1 MMLSMSVNTFNPI
14 IECKENPFLS
24 ADREAPSYVNVDQ
37 VKEVRLFHQ
46 SLPSYF
52 PTPLVNLEELASRFG
67 INALMVKDESQ
78 RFGLKAFK
86 VLGASYAMAKEIK
99 KRLGLN
105 DEELKFDAIITNK
118 SALESLT
125 FVTATDGN
133 HGRAVAWC
141 AEKFGCKAVVF
152 MPKGTSEFRLE
163 AIQSYGAHAEITE
176 FNYDETVVFSTQKA
190 KEKDWILLQDSS
202 WEGYTTVPKHIM
214 QGYFSLVS
222 EFEEQTVTW
231 PTHVLAQAGVGSF
244 AASIFSYFLAHQ
256 KSTPKLILVEPTGA
270 ACFFNSIQIGD
281 GKPHLTKELNT
292 MMAGLSCGQP
302 SILAWNIIKPNCDAF
317 VICNDQLAKK
327 GMQLLANPIG
337 NDAVV
342 VSGESGAV
350 PIGLVDEIC
359 TNQKYSLIKER
370 LKFDR
375 HSQILIFSTEGDTD
389 PTVYK
394 QHSGIVAS

>member
-1 MMLSMSVNTFNPI
+1 MLSMSVNTLEPI
-14 IECKENPFLS
+14 IECEINPFLS
-24 ADREAPSYVNVDQ
+24 ADRETPSYVNDDQ
-37 VKEVRLFHQ
+37 VKAVRFFHQ
-46 SLPSYF
+46 SLPGYF
-52 PTPLVNLEELASRFG
+52 PTPLVNLEELASKLG
-67 INALMVKDESQ
+67 INSLMVKDESQ

-86 VLGASYAMAKEIK
+86 VLGASYAMSKEIK
-99 KRLGLN
+99 KRLDLN
-105 DEELKFDAIITNK
+105 DEELNFDAIIKNK
-118 SALESLT
+118 SKFESLT

-163 AIQSYGAHAEITE
+163 AIKSHGAHAEITKL
-176 FNYDETVVFSTQKA
+176 NYDETVVFSTQKA
-190 KEKDWILLQDSS
+190 KENDWILLQDSS

-222 EFEEQTVTW
+222 EFEDQTVTW

-244 AASIFSYFLAHQ
+244 AASIFSYFLARQ
-256 KSTPKLILVEPTGA
+256 KPTPKLILVEPTGA

-281 GKPHLTKELNT
+281 GKPHLTKELDT

-302 SILAWNIIKPNCDAF
+302 SILAWNIIKPNVDAF

-350 PIGLVDEIC
+350 PVGLVDEIC
-359 TNQKYSLIKER
+359 TNQKYSFIKER
-370 LKFDR
+370 LKFDG
-375 HSQILIFSTEGDTD
+375 HSKILIFSTEGDTD
-389 PTVYK
+389 PKVYK
-394 QHSGIVAS
+394 QHSRIIAS